1 MTRPILHEPYAKHIN
16 LVAIKPTPEEQ
27 SAERCEEAARE
38 SCEAG
43 LCDPKTCRYCR
54 EASPADYYLRKQ
66 KEVDEILDEISRHQL
81 DECNA
86 PSGFCLTCKELE
98 KRLEQARYVGD

>member
-54 EASPADYYLRKQ
+54 EASPADYYRRKQ
-66 KEVDEILDEISRHQL
+66 QEVDDIIAQMEAHEAEHK
-81 DECNA
+81 
-86 PSGFCLTCKELE
+86 TCDDSCIVRGWLE
-98 KRLEQARYVGD
+98 KRLERARYVGD